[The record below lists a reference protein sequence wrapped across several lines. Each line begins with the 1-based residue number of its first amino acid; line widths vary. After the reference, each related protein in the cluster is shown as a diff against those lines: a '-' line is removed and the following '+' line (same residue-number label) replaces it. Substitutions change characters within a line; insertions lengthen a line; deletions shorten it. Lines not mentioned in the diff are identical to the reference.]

1 MLFRSPS
8 RFPPRTPGIR
18 RRNAARRHARVSP
31 DDKSRTGQ
39 KTGYQ
44 PYNCSHSRILVQT
57 HFRGRHDR
65 PPEYRV
71 RPRPDTT
78 IPTQSRKR
86 KREIRYKIRK
96 IDGMTNGKVYAKKDK
111 RRFADKTE
119 RGFPPLASQSH
130 VRKPVRRVFLTA
142 IREPDRGKRFRKNNS
157 GEDVRPDILSAIVQL
172 LTGFPARAP
181 ARRANGLRIS
191 AGK

>member
-1 MLFRSPS
+1 
-8 RFPPRTPGIR
+8 
-18 RRNAARRHARVSP
+18 
-31 DDKSRTGQ
+31 
-39 KTGYQ
+39 
-44 PYNCSHSRILVQT
+44 
-57 HFRGRHDR
+57 
-65 PPEYRV
+65 
-71 RPRPDTT
+71 
-78 IPTQSRKR
+78 
-86 KREIRYKIRK
+86 
-96 IDGMTNGKVYAKKDK
+96 MTNGKVYAKKDK

-142 IREPDRGKRFRKNNS
+142 IREPDRGKRFRTNNS

-181 ARRANGLRIS
+181 AGRANGLRIS